1 MKVLQVCAFGA
12 PNPGNF
18 IASLTALERELKAKG
33 AETVYAFAATARDK
47 GWCRELC
54 QTHKGYFLPVA

>member
-33 AETVYAFAATARDK
+33 AETVYAFA
-47 GWCRELC
+47 
-54 QTHKGYFLPVA
+54 